1 MAIKEQL
8 IQLLSS
14 LVEIPS
20 ITGTEAEVILPD
32 FVVEQLSD
40 LQYFKE
46 NPHHLQKSD
55 WGRTIFCYSTSK
67 EKRSYKNTVILVS
80 HFDVVMY
87 KIMEC
92 GKKMHSILKVN
103 VYVLFS

>member
-1 MAIKEQL
+1 MSKWQSKEQL

-40 LQYFKE
+40 LQYFKKTRTMCK
-46 NPHHLQKSD
+46 NPTGTDDILLQ
-55 WGRTIFCYSTSK
+55 
-67 EKRSYKNTVILVS
+67 
-80 HFDVVMY
+80 H
-87 KIMEC
+87 
-92 GKKMHSILKVN
+92 
-103 VYVLFS
+103 

>member
-1 MAIKEQL
+1 MSKWQSKEQL

-40 LQYFKE
+40 LQYFKRKSAPFAKIRQGTE
-46 NPHHLQKSD
+46 DILLQ
-55 WGRTIFCYSTSK
+55 
-67 EKRSYKNTVILVS
+67 
-80 HFDVVMY
+80 H
-87 KIMEC
+87 
-92 GKKMHSILKVN
+92 
-103 VYVLFS
+103 

>member
-1 MAIKEQL
+1 MSKWQSKEQL
-8 IQLLSS
+8 IQLLSG

-46 NPHHLQKSD
+46 THHLQKSD
-55 WGRTIFCYSTSK
+55 GDGRYFVTALVKKSDSTKHRNS
-67 EKRSYKNTVILVS
+67 S
-80 HFDVVMY
+80 
-87 KIMEC
+87 
-92 GKKMHSILKVN
+92 
-103 VYVLFS
+103 

>member
-1 MAIKEQL
+1 
-8 IQLLSS
+8 QLLSS

-46 NPHHLQKSD
+46 SPHHVQKNPTGDGRYFVTALVKKSD
-55 WGRTIFCYSTSK
+55 ST
-67 EKRSYKNTVILVS
+67 KNTVILVS
-80 HFDVVMY
+80 HFDVVDVQDY
-87 KIMEC
+87 GVWKEDA
-92 GKKMHSILKVN
+92 
-103 VYVLFS
+103 